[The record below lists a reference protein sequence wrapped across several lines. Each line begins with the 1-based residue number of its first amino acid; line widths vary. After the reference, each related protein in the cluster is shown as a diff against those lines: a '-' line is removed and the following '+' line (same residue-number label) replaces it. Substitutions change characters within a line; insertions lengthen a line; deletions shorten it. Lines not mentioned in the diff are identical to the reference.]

1 MTNQYARSPKLRL
14 LSAVLA
20 AALALTLLPA
30 AAFAEDAVE
39 YDLKFGGIQVTSAN
53 AGDLLR
59 DGRVRYDDA
68 ARTLTLQGDIVVT
81 DNAVNPSGE
90 PLTVTGKAR

>member
-1 MTNQYARSPKLRL
+1 MTNQYAHSPKLRL

-53 AGDLLR
+53 AGIFCAMAGCVMTMLP
-59 DGRVRYDDA
+59 GH
-68 ARTLTLQGDIVVT
+68 
-81 DNAVNPSGE
+81 
-90 PLTVTGKAR
+90 

>member
-39 YDLKFGGIQVTSAN
+39 YDLKFGGIQVT
-53 AGDLLR
+53 
-59 DGRVRYDDA
+59 
-68 ARTLTLQGDIVVT
+68 
-81 DNAVNPSGE
+81 
-90 PLTVTGKAR
+90 